1 MKFNS
6 RIQTGQREAHFCPTT
21 AACQRAECPVAHW
34 VSSVPPR
41 SSDSCAYLAYP
52 CGHATSESGEGKG
65 HTSGH
70 PRRPLLPGTW
80 TSPPRL
86 TGQTAR
92 ALTHTYHRRQRQT
105 LPSKKHPV
113 SSTFTFRLRAPLT
126 LWSHLMWSPSVSDA
140 IA

>member
-34 VSSVPPR
+34 VSSVPHSR

-65 HTSGH
+65 PTS
-70 PRRPLLPGTW
+70 
-80 TSPPRL
+80 
-86 TGQTAR
+86 QTAS
-92 ALTHTYHRRQRQT
+92 
-105 LPSKKHPV
+105 PSRNLDVAASADRSNRTSFDAHIPSASTSNSSFQEASRFQHV
-113 SSTFTFRLRAPLT
+113 HVPPQSSTDIVVPSDVVPL
-126 LWSHLMWSPSVSDA
+126 SK
-140 IA
+140 

>member
-1 MKFNS
+1 MEFNS

-34 VSSVPPR
+34 VSSVPLVRLVRLPCLPVRTRHGPR
-41 SSDSCAYLAYP
+41 ARA
-52 CGHATSESGEGKG
+52 EKG
-65 HTSGH
+65 RDPH

-92 ALTHTYHRRQRQT
+92 ALTHTYHRRQT